1 MYGLAEYLERRS
13 SIIRFLEEDV
23 GLGDITTNSIISA
36 DKIVN
41 AVIRCN
47 DSKETITCG
56 LHEAQIVFD
65 VCNCSAKLFIQDGSR
80 VKKDDIVMH
89 VRGGARSVLKAER
102 TALNLIMRMS
112 GIATLTRSF
121 VNLVEKHYPKVKIA
135 GTRKTAP
142 GLRFFDKKAI
152 TTGGG
157 YPHRMGLDDMVL
169 IKDNHLAIS
178 NSLDK
183 SIRMAKANLSSAA
196 RIECEVKNTEEA
208 LCAAKA
214 GANVIMFDNF
224 TPSEAQIG
232 VKAIRALEAVKDIE
246 IELSGGITLD
256 NVIDYVKAQPDY
268 ISVGH
273 LTHSPAAVDYSLEIV
288 DNREANKIKRHI
300 PT

>member
-1 MYGLAEYLERRS
+1 MCGLADYLERRS
-13 SIIRFLEEDV
+13 YIIRFLEEDI
-23 GLGDITTNSIISA
+23 GLGDITTDSIIPA

-47 DSKETITCG
+47 NSNETITCG

-65 VCNCSAKLFIQDGSR
+65 ICKRNATLFINDGSK

-89 VRGGARSVLKAER
+89 IRGRARSVLKAER

-112 GIATLTRSF
+112 GIATITRSF
-121 VNLVEKHYPKVKIA
+121 VNLAEKYYPKVKIT

-152 TTGGG
+152 TIGGG
-157 YPHRMGLDDMVL
+157 YPHRMRLDDMVL

-178 NSLDK
+178 DSIEK
-183 SIRMAKANLSSAA
+183 SIRMAKANLGSAV

-208 LCAAKA
+208 IRAAKA

-224 TPSEAQIG
+224 TPSEAEIG
-232 VKAIRALEAVKDIE
+232 VKAIRELEAFDDIE

-256 NVIDYVKAQPDY
+256 NIIDYVRAQPDL

-273 LTHSPAAVDYSLEIV
+273 LTHSPTAIDYSLEIV
-288 DNREANKIKRHI
+288 NNI
-300 PT
+300 

>member
-1 MYGLAEYLERRS
+1 MCGLADYLERRS
-13 SIIRFLEEDV
+13 YIIRFLEEDI
-23 GLGDITTNSIISA
+23 GLGDITTDSIIPA

-47 DSKETITCG
+47 DPNETITCG
-56 LHEAQIVFD
+56 LHEAQIVFN
-65 VCNCSAKLFIQDGSR
+65 VCKCNASLFISDGSK

-89 VRGGARSVLKAER
+89 IRGRARSVLKAER

-121 VNLVEKHYPKVKIA
+121 VNLAEKHYPKVKIT

-152 TTGGG
+152 TIGGG
-157 YPHRMGLDDMVL
+157 YPHRMRLDDMVL

-178 NSLDK
+178 DSIEK
-183 SIRMAKANLSSAA
+183 SIRMAKANSGSAV

-208 LCAAKA
+208 IRAAKA

-224 TPSEAQIG
+224 TPSEAKIG
-232 VKAIRALEAVKDIE
+232 VKTIRELEAFDDIE

-256 NVIDYVKAQPDY
+256 NIIDYVKAQPDL

-273 LTHSPAAVDYSLEIV
+273 LTHSPTAIDYSLEIV
-288 DNREANKIKRHI
+288 NNI
-300 PT
+300 

>member
-1 MYGLAEYLERRS
+1 MYGLADYLEKRS
-13 SIIRFLEEDV
+13 SIIRFLEEDIGV
-23 GLGDITTNSIISA
+23 GDITTNSIIPA

-47 DSKETITCG
+47 DSNETITCG
-56 LHEAQIVFD
+56 LQEAQIVFD
-65 VCNCSAKLFIQDGSR
+65 VCNCIAILFINDGSK
-80 VKKDDIVMH
+80 VKKDDIVMRI
-89 VRGGARSVLKAER
+89 RGGARSVLKAER

-121 VNLVEKHYPKVKIA
+121 VNLVEKYYPKVKIT

-152 TTGGG
+152 TIGGG
-157 YPHRMGLDDMVL
+157 YPHRMRLDDMVL

-178 NSLDK
+178 DSIEK
-183 SIRMAKANLSSAA
+183 SIRMAKANLGSAV

-208 LCAAKA
+208 MRAAKA

-224 TPSEAQIG
+224 TPSEAEIG
-232 VKAIRALEAVKDIE
+232 VKAIRELEAFDDIE

-256 NVIDYVKAQPDY
+256 NIINYVKAQPDL

-273 LTHSPAAVDYSLEIV
+273 LTHSPTAVDYSLEIV
-288 DNREANKIKRHI
+288 NNI
-300 PT
+300 

>member
-1 MYGLAEYLERRS
+1 MYGLADYLEKRS
-13 SIIRFLEEDV
+13 SIIRFLEEDIGV
-23 GLGDITTNSIISA
+23 GDITTNSIIPA

-47 DSKETITCG
+47 DSNETITCG
-56 LHEAQIVFD
+56 LQEAQIVFD
-65 VCNCSAKLFIQDGSR
+65 VCNCIAILFINDGSK
-80 VKKDDIVMH
+80 VKKGDIVMH
-89 VRGGARSVLKAER
+89 IRGGARSVLKAER

-121 VNLVEKHYPKVKIA
+121 VNLVEKYYPKVKIT

-152 TTGGG
+152 TIGGG
-157 YPHRMGLDDMVL
+157 YPHRMRLDDMVL

-178 NSLDK
+178 DSIEK
-183 SIRMAKANLSSAA
+183 SIRMAKANLGSAV

-208 LCAAKA
+208 MRAAKA

-224 TPSEAQIG
+224 SPSEAEIG
-232 VKAIRALEAVKDIE
+232 VKAIRELEAFDDIE

-256 NVIDYVKAQPDY
+256 NIINYVKAQPDL

-273 LTHSPAAVDYSLEIV
+273 LTHSPTAVDYSLEIV
-288 DNREANKIKRHI
+288 NNI
-300 PT
+300 

>member
-1 MYGLAEYLERRS
+1 MYGLADYLEKRS
-13 SIIRFLEEDV
+13 SIVRFLEEDIGV
-23 GLGDITTNSIISA
+23 GDITTNSIIPA
-36 DKIVN
+36 DNIVN

-47 DSKETITCG
+47 DSNETITCG
-56 LHEAQIVFD
+56 LQEAQIVFD
-65 VCNCSAKLFIQDGSR
+65 VCNCIAILFINDGSK
-80 VKKDDIVMH
+80 VKKDDIVMRI
-89 VRGGARSVLKAER
+89 RGGARSVLKAER

-121 VNLVEKHYPKVKIA
+121 VNLVEKYYPKVKIT

-152 TTGGG
+152 TIGGG
-157 YPHRMGLDDMVL
+157 YPHRMRLDDMVL

-178 NSLDK
+178 DSIEK
-183 SIRMAKANLSSAA
+183 SIRMAKANLGSAV

-208 LCAAKA
+208 MRAAKA

-224 TPSEAQIG
+224 TPSEAEIG
-232 VKAIRALEAVKDIE
+232 VKAIRELEAFDDIE

-256 NVIDYVKAQPDY
+256 NIINYVKAQPDL

-273 LTHSPAAVDYSLEIV
+273 LTHSPTAVDYSLEIV
-288 DNREANKIKRHI
+288 NNI
-300 PT
+300 

>member
-1 MYGLAEYLERRS
+1 MYGLADYLEKRS
-13 SIIRFLEEDV
+13 SIIRFLEEDIGV
-23 GLGDITTNSIISA
+23 GDITTNSIIPA

-47 DSKETITCG
+47 DSNETITCG

-65 VCNCSAKLFIQDGSR
+65 VCNCSTILFINDGSK

-89 VRGGARSVLKAER
+89 IRGGARSVLKAER

-121 VNLVEKHYPKVKIA
+121 VNLVEKYYPKVKIT

-152 TTGGG
+152 TIGGG
-157 YPHRMGLDDMVL
+157 YPHRMRLDDMVL

-178 NSLDK
+178 DSIEK
-183 SIRMAKANLSSAA
+183 SIRMAKANLGSAV

-208 LCAAKA
+208 MRAAKA

-224 TPSEAQIG
+224 TPSEAEMG
-232 VKAIRALEAVKDIE
+232 VKAIRELEAFDDVE

-256 NVIDYVKAQPDY
+256 NIINYVKAQPDL

-273 LTHSPAAVDYSLEIV
+273 LTHSPTAVDYSLEIV
-288 DNREANKIKRHI
+288 NNI
-300 PT
+300 

>member
-1 MYGLAEYLERRS
+1 MYGLADYLEKRS
-13 SIIRFLEEDV
+13 SIIRFLEEDIGV
-23 GLGDITTNSIISA
+23 GDITTNSIIPA

-47 DSKETITCG
+47 DSNETITCG
-56 LHEAQIVFD
+56 LQEAQIVFD
-65 VCNCSAKLFIQDGSR
+65 VCNCIAILFINDGSK
-80 VKKDDIVMH
+80 VKKGDIVMH
-89 VRGGARSVLKAER
+89 IRGGARSVLKAER

-121 VNLVEKHYPKVKIA
+121 VNLVEKYYPKVKIT

-152 TTGGG
+152 TIGGG
-157 YPHRMGLDDMVL
+157 YPHRMRLDDMVL

-178 NSLDK
+178 DSIEK
-183 SIRMAKANLSSAA
+183 SIRMAKANLGSAV

-208 LCAAKA
+208 MRAAKA

-224 TPSEAQIG
+224 TPSEAEIG
-232 VKAIRALEAVKDIE
+232 VKAIRELEAFDDIE

-256 NVIDYVKAQPDY
+256 NIINYVKAQPDL

-273 LTHSPAAVDYSLEIV
+273 LTHSPTAVDYSLEIV
-288 DNREANKIKRHI
+288 NNI
-300 PT
+300 

>member
-1 MYGLAEYLERRS
+1 MYGLADYLEKRS
-13 SIIRFLEEDV
+13 SIIRFLEEDIGV
-23 GLGDITTNSIISA
+23 GDITTNSIIPA

-47 DSKETITCG
+47 DSNETITCG
-56 LHEAQIVFD
+56 LQEAQIVFD
-65 VCNCSAKLFIQDGSR
+65 VSNCIAILFINDGSK

-89 VRGGARSVLKAER
+89 IRGGARSVLKAER

-121 VNLVEKHYPKVKIA
+121 VNLVEKYYPKVKIT

-152 TTGGG
+152 TIGGG
-157 YPHRMGLDDMVL
+157 YPHRMRLDDMVL

-178 NSLDK
+178 DSIEK
-183 SIRMAKANLSSAA
+183 SIRMAKANLGSAV

-208 LCAAKA
+208 MRAAKA

-224 TPSEAQIG
+224 TPSEAEMG
-232 VKAIRALEAVKDIE
+232 VKAIRELEAFDDIE

-256 NVIDYVKAQPDY
+256 NIINYVKAQPDL

-273 LTHSPAAVDYSLEIV
+273 LTHSPTAVDYSLEIV
-288 DNREANKIKRHI
+288 NNI
-300 PT
+300 